1 MDPDGEVWPLPQLAQ
16 LVRDEVSYLPVGQ
29 VVQLVRESVS
39 SLPSGQ
45 VVQLVRDEVSC
56 LPSGQVVQLEEV
68 WLEDDWYWPLLHD
81 THEPPDTL
89 SPLEHEVGG
98 GGDGLGSQS
107 CLLSHA

>member
-29 VVQLVRESVS
+29 VVQLVR
-39 SLPSGQ
+39 
-45 VVQLVRDEVSC
+45 DEVSS

-98 GGDGLGSQS
+98 GGGLAAQS
-107 CLLSHA
+107 CLVSHS